1 MSIILGIDY
10 GDKRIGLALSDPEE
24 RLARR
29 FITLINT
36 TEVISDLEK
45 IITDE
50 KVEKIIIGL
59 PVGFN
64 GESEQTRKVERF
76 IEDFQKNIKIPVI
89 KANEVLTSK
98 MAQENL
104 IKAGVKDIKEIL
116 DQEAA
121 RIILQ
126 DYLDVQSRGK

>member
-10 GDKRIGLALSDPEE
+10 GGKRIGLALSDPEE

-29 FITLINT
+29 FRTLINSS
-36 TEVISDLEK
+36 EVIPDLEE
-45 IITDE
+45 IIADE
-50 KVEKIIIGL
+50 KAEKVVIGL

-64 GESEQTRKVERF
+64 GKSEQTRKVEEF
-76 IEDFQKNIKIPVI
+76 INVFQKNIDIPVI
-89 KANEVLTSK
+89 KVNEVLTSK

-104 IKAGVKDIKEIL
+104 RSADVKDIKAVL

-126 DYLDVQSRGK
+126 DYLDTQR